1 VTRSVLDTNILV
13 RAAIT
18 PLGAVAPVILRLRNG
33 KFTLLYSQALLNELI
48 KVLEYPHIQRKYDID
63 AEAIQN
69 FVGVLVQYGERVEPN
84 RTVNVCRDPDDNHV
98 IEVALAGNAEYVVS
112 NDQDLLVLKE
122 YETVRFVTVGE
133 FLRILDAQPSQSEL
147 SEQSE

>member
-1 VTRSVLDTNILV
+1 M
-13 RAAIT
+13 
-18 PLGAVAPVILRLRNG
+18 RNG
-33 KFTLLYSQALLNELI
+33 KFTLLYSQALLNELT
-48 KVLEYPHIQRKYDID
+48 KALEYPHIQRKYDID

-84 RTVNVCRDPDDNHV
+84 RTVNICRDPDDNHIV
-98 IEVALAGNAEYVVS
+98 EIALAGNAEYVVS

-133 FLRILDAQPSQSEL
+133 FLQILDAQSSPPDST
-147 SEQSE
+147 EQSE

>member
-1 VTRSVLDTNILV
+1 MTRSVLDTNILV

-84 RTVNVCRDPDDNHV
+84 RTVNICRDPDDNHV
-98 IEVALAGNAEYVVS
+98 IEIALAGNAEYVVS

-133 FLRILDAQPSQSEL
+133 FLQILDAQSSPPES